1 MAPYASNG
9 GIRFSAPSS
18 PDKPR
23 RTSSARCLLATPS
36 ETSSANGCNNELA
49 SHNDDID
56 RLLTKGY
63 ALRVDG
69 AYLVVRDIP
78 YLDGN
83 GERKLGAIVTQLV
96 FIDKVRVQQH
106 DHQVFFAGAIP
117 HGLDGSP
124 IPNLAGGPTTIP
136 LIKTDVVVER
146 APSRTSL
153 PAASRISSTRSN
165 TTSR

>member
-1 MAPYASNG
+1 M
-9 GIRFSAPSS
+9 
-18 PDKPR
+18 
-23 RTSSARCLLATPS
+23 
-36 ETSSANGCNNELA
+36 
-49 SHNDDID
+49 
-56 RLLTKGY
+56 
-63 ALRVDG
+63 
-69 AYLVVRDIP
+69 RDIP